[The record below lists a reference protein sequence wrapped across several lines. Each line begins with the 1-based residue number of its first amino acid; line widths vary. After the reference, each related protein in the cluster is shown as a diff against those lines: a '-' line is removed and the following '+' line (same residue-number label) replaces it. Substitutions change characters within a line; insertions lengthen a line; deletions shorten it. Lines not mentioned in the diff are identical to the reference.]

1 MRRYDGRMNPPPADP
16 LVLLKAIADPVRW
29 QALQFLHD
37 PSPSACSQ
45 DEQGVCACDFEGVLG
60 LSQPTVS
67 HHMRQLVDA
76 GLVRGEKRGR
86 WVFYEIVPEGFEAL
100 RVALAGF
107 LEPPAGAAAASTCGC
122 GAGAV
127 GAEPA
132 GAATTIGRR

>member
-1 MRRYDGRMNPPPADP
+1 MNPPPTDTV
-16 LVLLKAIADPVRW
+16 VLLKAIADPVRW
-29 QALQFLHD
+29 QALQFLRS

-76 GLVRGEKRGR
+76 GLVRSEKRGR

-100 RVALAGF
+100 RAALARF
-107 LEPPAGAAAASTCGC
+107 LEPPNHA
-122 GAGAV
+122 
-127 GAEPA
+127 AEPA
-132 GAATTIGRR
+132 PCRCGPGAAVADAAGGPR

>member
-1 MRRYDGRMNPPPADP
+1 MNPPLSEP

-29 QALQFLHD
+29 QALQFLRS

-76 GLVRGEKRGR
+76 GLVRSEKRGR
-86 WVFYEIVPEGFEAL
+86 WVFYEIAPEGFEAL
-100 RVALAGF
+100 LGALASFVAPGGDAASSASCCA
-107 LEPPAGAAAASTCGC
+107 PGAAGADAPG
-122 GAGAV
+122 
-127 GAEPA
+127 
-132 GAATTIGRR
+132 GRR

>member
-1 MRRYDGRMNPPPADP
+1 MNPSPTDP

-29 QALQFLHD
+29 QALQFLRS

-76 GLVRGEKRGR
+76 GLVRSEKRGR
-86 WVFYEIVPEGFEAL
+86 WVFYEIAPEGFEAL
-100 RVALAGF
+100 QRALASF
-107 LEPPAGAAAASTCGC
+107 VDPPGGAASSASCCARVDAGADAMG
-122 GAGAV
+122 
-127 GAEPA
+127 
-132 GAATTIGRR
+132 GRP

>member
-1 MRRYDGRMNPPPADP
+1 MNLPPTDP
-16 LVLLKAIADPVRW
+16 IVLLKAIADPVRW
-29 QALQFLHD
+29 QALQFLRN

-76 GLVRGEKRGR
+76 GLVRSEKRGR

-100 RVALAGF
+100 RVELAGF
-107 LEPPAGAAAASTCGC
+107 ADPP
-122 GAGAV
+122 
-127 GAEPA
+127 PR
-132 GAATTIGRR
+132 AATSEPCCARGTEAAGEGR

>member
-1 MRRYDGRMNPPPADP
+1 MDPPPTDP

-29 QALQFLHD
+29 QALQFLRS
-37 PSPSACSQ
+37 PAPSACSQ

-76 GLVRGEKRGR
+76 GLVRSEKRGR

-100 RVALAGF
+100 RCALAGF
-107 LEPPAGAAAASTCGC
+107 VDPPGREAPDAPCCAPNPAGVDM
-122 GAGAV
+122 AV
-127 GAEPA
+127 KTP
-132 GAATTIGRR
+132 

>member
-1 MRRYDGRMNPPPADP
+1 MNPPPTDP

-29 QALQFLHD
+29 QALQFLRH

-86 WVFYEIVPEGFEAL
+86 WVFYEIVPEGFEVL
-100 RVALAGF
+100 RVALAAF
-107 LEPPAGAAAASTCGC
+107 ADPPGPALPTPCCGP
-122 GAGAV
+122 GTDAV
-127 GAEPA
+127 GE
-132 GAATTIGRR
+132 GR

>member
-1 MRRYDGRMNPPPADP
+1 MNTSPTDP

-29 QALQFLHD
+29 QALQFLRS

-76 GLVRGEKRGR
+76 GLVRSEKRGR

-100 RVALAGF
+100 RGALASF
-107 LEPPAGAAAASTCGC
+107 VEPAAGALPGPCCSPVDA
-122 GAGAV
+122 GAGA
-127 GAEPA
+127 GA
-132 GAATTIGRR
+132 GANAGGERR